1 MLLLGQR
8 SGFAWEAGTLLPL
21 SLTTERFLPA
31 GHLQWVSKHSYEIG
45 SYPKLNN
52 ILEDGTEQLSGQI
65 WHVLYLLKSAIL
77 VVLACV
83 CPLCAAPA
91 QVSKVPWGTDVL
103 DWAPH
108 VPPLLFLCPAEA
120 SKLIMALMG

>member
-1 MLLLGQR
+1 M
-8 SGFAWEAGTLLPL
+8 WEAGTLLLL

-31 GHLQWVSKHSYEIG
+31 GHLPWVSKHSYEIG

-77 VVLACV
+77 VVLACALSV
-83 CPLCAAPA
+83 QHQLECPRCLGTQMCWIGPA
-91 QVSKVPWGTDVL
+91 HVS
-103 DWAPH
+103 
-108 VPPLLFLCPAEA
+108 PLLFLCPAEA